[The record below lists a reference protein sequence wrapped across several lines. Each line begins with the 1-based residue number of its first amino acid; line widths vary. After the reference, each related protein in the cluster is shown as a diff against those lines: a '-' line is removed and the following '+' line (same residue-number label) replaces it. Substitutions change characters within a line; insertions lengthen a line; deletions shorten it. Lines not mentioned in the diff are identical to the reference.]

1 MPSEHGCRLPGV
13 KYLPLVWAALV
24 RSRLRTLLTFLSIVA
39 AFLLFGVLHGVIGGI
54 DELIGSLSDTRLMVL
69 NRIGFTHW
77 MPIGMRND
85 IARIPGVTAVAAQ
98 GYFGGYFQDP
108 KNQLGVAALDM
119 APFFKAHPEL
129 VLPEDE
135 RAAML
140 RTRTGAIIGA
150 DVAKHYGWK
159 VGDHIT
165 LATPIWA
172 HANGSHD
179 WAFDIVGIYHYKQD
193 NNLPPDNFWMN
204 YDYFAQG
211 GGMKDQASAFIVGI
225 KDPASA
231 TRISREIDAFFRN
244 STAPTLTQT
253 EKALAQSQIRRTGN
267 ISFIVNSIIGAVLF
281 TLLALTANT
290 MMQSLRVRL
299 GEFAVLK
306 TFGYSNAIVAVLVVL
321 ESVLLCLGAAICGL
335 ALAAF
340 AFPPLMQRVG
350 LGPIPIPLSVVV
362 AGLAIAV
369 CLALVSSVPPLW
381 RTSRLDVA
389 TALAAR

>member
-1 MPSEHGCRLPGV
+1 V
-13 KYLPLVWAALV
+13 KFLPLVWAALF
-24 RSRLRTLLTFLSIVA
+24 RSRLRTLLTFLSIVV
-39 AFLLFGVLHGVIGGI
+39 AFLLFGVLHGVIGGL
-54 DELIGSLSDTRLMVL
+54 DELIGSLSDTRLEVL

-85 IARIPGVTAVAAQ
+85 IARVPGVTAVAAQ
-98 GYFGGYFQDP
+98 GYFGGYYQDP
-108 KNQLGVAALDM
+108 KNQLGGAALDM
-119 APFFKAHPEL
+119 APFFKAYPEL

-150 DVAKHYGWK
+150 DLAKRYGWK

-165 LATPIWA
+165 VATPIWA

-179 WAFDIVGIYHYKQD
+179 WAFDIVGIFHYQRG
-193 NNLPPDNFWMN
+193 NTLPTNDFWMN

-231 TRISREIDAFFRN
+231 TRISRQIDAFFRN
-244 STAPTLTQT
+244 SATPTLTQT

-267 ISFIVNSIIGAVLF
+267 IRFIVNSIIGAVLF

-290 MMQSLRVRL
+290 MMQSLRARI
-299 GEFAVLK
+299 GELAVLK
-306 TFGYSNAIVAVLVVL
+306 TFGFSNGTVAMLVVL
-321 ESVLLCLGAAICGL
+321 EALLLCIGAAVCGL

-350 LGPIPIPLSVVV
+350 LGAIPIPLAVVG
-362 AGLAIAV
+362 AGFAIAV
-369 CLALVSSVPPLW
+369 CLAIVSAVPPLW
-381 RTSRLDVA
+381 RASRLDVA
-389 TALAAR
+389 TALAAH